1 MTRLDRVAVPTL
13 ARPCRV
19 RLCPIGAYDTVAH
32 RDEARAAIG
41 PLPFPELL
49 PVLGILVEAA
59 TPVTIVTGWYDR
71 AGAVPL
77 AGGLLPMVTGG
88 YAPAS
93 EVAHHP
99 LPRGPQAASI
109 QP

>member
-1 MTRLDRVAVPTL
+1 VTRLDRVAVPTL

-32 RDEARAAIG
+32 RDEARAATG

-59 TPVTIVTGWYDR
+59 TIVTGWYDR

-93 EVAHHP
+93 EVARHP
-99 LPRGPQAASI
+99 LARGPQAASV